1 MIRVAFRN
9 LFQNKA
15 RLLISVGGVS
25 LALLLI
31 LALDAI
37 FTGVEH
43 QTTAFIDNS
52 GADIFVAQKDVRNM
66 HMAFSSLPI
75 SVVDEVKAVD
85 GVEEVTPI
93 LYLSNMI
100 VVGDERTLAYV
111 IGLPENA
118 EMGMPWKMSS
128 GKSVP
133 ESGEAIIDQRIAQ
146 KSGVELNDKV
156 EILAHEFTVVG
167 FSQGTT
173 NIVNSIAF
181 IPAADF
187 QALRGN
193 ASVVSYV
200 LVRTRS
206 GVRVEAVALR
216 IEDEVGGVTALPR
229 AAFSSQEAR
238 VVKDMSTD
246 VIAIMNSIGFL
257 IGSAVMALTVYTAV
271 LARRREFGVLKA
283 LGARNGHLYR
293 VVLAQALMSVLLGF
307 VIGLAFTLLISVI
320 VPRLGLSMT
329 LELSAASLLK
339 VGVVSLIITALS
351 AILPIRQIAG
361 LDPALVFRGK

>member
-1 MIRVAFRN
+1 MIRLAFRN

-15 RLLISVGGVS
+15 RLVISVGGVS

-37 FTGVEH
+37 FTGVER

-66 HMAFSSLPI
+66 HMAFSSLPT
-75 SVVDEVKAVD
+75 SVVEQVEAVE
-85 GVEEVTPI
+85 GVEEAAPI

-111 IGLPENA
+111 IGLPEQA
-118 EMGMPWKMSS
+118 TMGAPWKLAS
-128 GKSVP
+128 GKKFP
-133 ESGEAIIDQRIAQ
+133 EAGEAIIDQRVAQ
-146 KSGVELNDKV
+146 KSGVELGDTV
-156 EILAHEFTVVG
+156 EILAREFTVVG
-167 FSQGTT
+167 FSDETT

-181 IPAADF
+181 ISAADF
-187 QALRGN
+187 QAARG
-193 ASVVSYV
+193 SSGVVSYL
-200 LVRTRS
+200 LVRIQPN
-206 GVRVEAVALR
+206 VEADAVASR
-216 IEDEVGGVTALPR
+216 IEDEVDGVTALSR
-229 AAFSSQEAR
+229 ASFSSQEAR

-257 IGSAVMALTVYTAV
+257 IGLAVMALTVYTAV
-271 LARRREFGVLKA
+271 LSRRREFGVLKA
-283 LGARNGHLYR
+283 LGARNAHLYR
-293 VVLAQALMSVLLGF
+293 AVLAQALMSVLLGF
-307 VIGLAFTLLISVI
+307 VVGLAFTLLISAA

-329 LELSAASLLK
+329 LEVSRASLVK
-339 VGVVSLIITALS
+339 VGIVSLVITAFS

>member
-9 LFQNKA
+9 LFQNKT

-75 SVVDEVKAVD
+75 SVVDEVKTVD

-100 VVGDERTLAYV
+100 AVSDERTLAYV

-128 GKSVP
+128 GKSIP
-133 ESGEAIIDQRIAQ
+133 DSGEAIIDQRVAQ
-146 KSGVELNDKV
+146 KSGVNFGDTV

-181 IPAADF
+181 IPTADF

-193 ASVVSYV
+193 SSVVSYL
-200 LVRTRS
+200 LVRIRS
-206 GVRVEAVALR
+206 GVEAEAVASR
-216 IEDEVGGVTALPR
+216 IEDEVDGVTALPR

-293 VVLAQALMSVLLGF
+293 VVLTQALMSVLLGF
-307 VIGLAFTLLISVI
+307 TIGLVFTLLISFI

>member
-1 MIRVAFRN
+1 MIRLAFRN

-15 RLLISVGGVS
+15 RLVISVGGVS

-37 FTGVEH
+37 FTGVER
-43 QTTAFIDNS
+43 QNTAYIDNS

-75 SVVDEVKAVD
+75 SVVDDVKAVD

-100 VVGDERTLAYV
+100 VVGEERTLAYV
-111 IGLPENA
+111 IGLPEDA
-118 EMGMPWKMSS
+118 SMGAPWKMDS
-128 GKSVP
+128 GKAIP
-133 ESGEAIIDQRIAQ
+133 ESGEAIIDRRVAQ
-146 KSGVELNDKV
+146 KAGVEIGDTV
-156 EILAHEFTVVG
+156 EILAREFTVMG
-167 FSQGTT
+167 FSDETT

-181 IPAADF
+181 ISASDF
-187 QALRGN
+187 GEQRG
-193 ASVVSYV
+193 AGVVSYL
-200 LVRTRS
+200 LVRTQPN
-206 GVRVEAVALR
+206 VEVEAVASR
-216 IEDEVGGVTALPR
+216 IEDEVDGVTALPR
-229 AAFSSQEAR
+229 ESFSSQEAR

-271 LARRREFGVLKA
+271 LSRRREFGVLKA

-307 VIGLAFTLLISVI
+307 VVGLAFTLLIAAI

-329 LELSAASLLK
+329 LEVSRASLVK
-339 VGVVSLIITALS
+339 VGIVSLVITALS
-351 AILPIRQIAG
+351 AVLPIRQIAG